1 MSPLLY
7 NIHMICNL
15 EDQDVSLLYNIHMIC
30 NLEDQSP
37 FYIIYI

>member
-1 MSPLLY
+1 MSPFY
-7 NIHMICNL
+7 IIYMMICNL